1 MILQPLIDTLKTT
14 LDAFVANTIAPMY
27 AAMLPAASVITLLMV
42 IGFGI
47 SLVAGARA
55 DGPAVFKAGS
65 IIVLANALLHVPFY
79 LTEFIIQ
86 PLQSFMEGTG
96 ALLISTAAG
105 GGGTGGLVDTY
116 ENFLWDFVDKFAV
129 IFETI
134 GWRDGLG
141 PFILLIVLIIPYILM
156 SGVIILFLFEV
167 YTVFALWQILG
178 PIFILCFMWRP
189 TRGIAVSSLRWLLH
203 AAFSVI
209 FISAIASI
217 IVFMIV
223 DASQRIPVSG
233 GTFKAEAKTWF
244 GSKDY
249 IVMCVYGYMSL
260 FIMQKVASWTSNLV
274 QFFDGGGTVAAAA
287 SFAANTLAPKLG
299 ALAKAVFGDK
309 PSSSGGGSSGGSG
322 NRPPPIPPP
331 ARPPDGYAA
340 STLMK
345 TNVQ

>member
-55 DGPAVFKAGS
+55 DGPAVFKAAS

-79 LTEFIIQ
+79 LTELIIQ

-96 ALLISTAAG
+96 SLLISTAAGG

-116 ENFLWDFVDKFAV
+116 ENFLWGFLDRMVV
-129 IFETI
+129 IFRAI

-141 PFILLIVLIIPYILM
+141 PFVLLTVLMFPYIIM
-156 SGVIILFLFEV
+156 SGVIVLFLFEV

-189 TRGIAVSSLRWLLH
+189 TRGIAVASLRWLLH

-223 DASQRIPVSG
+223 DASERIPVSN
-233 GTFKAEAKTWF
+233 GTFTSTAKTWF

-249 IVMCVYGYMSL
+249 VVMCVYGYMSL
-260 FIMQKVASWTSNLV
+260 FIMKKVAVWTSNLV

-287 SFAANTLAPKLG
+287 GAALKGLTSLLRLLG
-299 ALAKAVFGDK
+299 TDK
-309 PSSSGGGSSGGSG
+309 SGSSGRESSGGSG

-331 ARPPDGYAA
+331 ARPPGGYAA